1 LSVSITRAWPTACP
15 GASRH
20 RARIDRVGSAIEID
34 DLVKRYGA
42 TEAVQGVSV
51 TVDEGE
57 TYGYLGPNGSGKTT
71 TIRCLL
77 GLLRPTSGS
86 IRVFGSDVSRDLGS
100 ILSRIGHIPGEFGLW
115 PQMTGRECL
124 EYLGSLHPRMPVRFD
139 ELCDRFELRDADLD
153 KEVRFYSRGM
163 RQKIAIVQA
172 FQHDPELVIL
182 DEPTEGLDPVLKD
195 RFMALLREQRAQGG
209 TVFLS
214 SHILSEVEECADRV
228 AVLRAGRVVKE
239 APTEELAESRV
250 RHCTVTFKRPLD
262 EPSVLDLA
270 GVSHLRGDSE
280 VVHFDYRGDMN
291 VLIDRLSGLGVRDFL
306 AEPASL
312 REAFFEVY
320 AGEQK

>member
-1 LSVSITRAWPTACP
+1 MDLV
-15 GASRH
+15 GA
-20 RARIDRVGSAIEID
+20 AIEID

-42 TEAVQGVSV
+42 TEAVRGVSL
-51 TVDEGE
+51 TVAEGE
-57 TYGYLGPNGSGKTT
+57 TFGYLGPNGSGKTT

-77 GLLRPTSGS
+77 GLLRPTGGS
-86 IRVFGSDVSRDLGS
+86 IRVLGSEVDRDLGS
-100 ILSRIGHIPGEFGLW
+100 ILGRIGHIPGEFGLW
-115 PQMTGRECL
+115 PQLTGRECL
-124 EYLGSLHPRMPVRFD
+124 EYLGSLHPRKPVRLN

-172 FQHDPELVIL
+172 FQHDPELVVL
-182 DEPTEGLDPVLKD
+182 DEPTEGLDPVMKE
-195 RFMALLREQRAQGG
+195 RFMALLRDQRERDG

-228 AVLRAGRVVKE
+228 AVLREGRVVKE

-250 RHCTVTFKRPLD
+250 RHCTVSFKHPLD
-262 EPSVLDLA
+262 DLSVLDLE
-270 GVSHLRGDSE
+270 GVSHLRGDSK

-291 VLIDRLSGLGVRDFL
+291 GLIDRLSRLGVHDFL

-320 AGEQK
+320 GREQK